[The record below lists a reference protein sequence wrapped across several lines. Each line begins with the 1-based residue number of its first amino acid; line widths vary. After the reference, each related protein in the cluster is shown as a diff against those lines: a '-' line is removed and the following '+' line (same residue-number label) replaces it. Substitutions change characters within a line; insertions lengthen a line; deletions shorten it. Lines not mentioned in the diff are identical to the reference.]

1 MSQVTRSFKH
11 TIESTQTRA
20 AFWILSSGRTRCPS
34 RPGPFVVGGDRAPY
48 DPARAARPDEPM
60 EEPMKYMLMYWD
72 SDTTE
77 YSVDEVMQMTVL
89 KSWID
94 EMRRRGIRLV
104 RARDGERLVSDG
116 PFAETKDQIGGY
128 DVIECASLDE
138 AIEVAAAHPLAQT
151 ATVEVRPFD
160 DFPWPE

>member
-1 MSQVTRSFKH
+1 
-11 TIESTQTRA
+11 
-20 AFWILSSGRTRCPS
+20 
-34 RPGPFVVGGDRAPY
+34 
-48 DPARAARPDEPM
+48 
-60 EEPMKYMLMYWD
+60 MKYMLMFWD

-94 EMRRRGIRLV
+94 EMRRRGIRLHGSSLSPVGEGRLV
-104 RARDGERLVSDG
+104 RVRDGERLVHDG

-138 AIEVAAAHPLAQT
+138 PSRSPPRT
-151 ATVEVRPFD
+151 PWRRPPRSRSARSTI
-160 DFPWPE
+160 FPGPSDAPPRGARVTRPPRKSSRSS

>member
-1 MSQVTRSFKH
+1 
-11 TIESTQTRA
+11 
-20 AFWILSSGRTRCPS
+20 
-34 RPGPFVVGGDRAPY
+34 
-48 DPARAARPDEPM
+48 
-60 EEPMKYMLMYWD
+60 MKYMLMFWD

-94 EMRRRGIRLV
+94 EMRRRGIRLHGSSLSP
-104 RARDGERLVSDG
+104 AGEGRLV
-116 PFAETKDQIGGY
+116 GGY